1 MEAQSILVVDDEP
14 DMRLALSHALSRS
27 GHSVECAS
35 SGFEALE
42 KFRKDNY
49 SMVITDMKMPEMT
62 GMELLGKVKG
72 MSPQVPVIMITAYGT
87 INNAVEAMQE
97 GASDYILKP
106 FSAETLEAT
115 VKKAGMSLHDQK
127 RVNVNIIDDE
137 GSPEPKRIITRD
149 KELNNV
155 LSLARDV
162 APSNA
167 TVLIQGESGTGKEL
181 LASYIHHYSGRKDSP
196 YVAVNCAALPENLAE
211 SELFGHER
219 GSFTGAVGRKIGK
232 FELANDGTILLD
244 EITEMPL
251 QLQAKLLRVLQERE
265 IDRVGGSRPV
275 PIDIRVIAVSN
286 IDLKKAVREG
296 RFREDLYYRINV
308 IPLYIPPLRERK
320 HDIPLLAEFFLEKY
334 NSRNARKMTGI
345 ADETISLLL
354 KYGWKG
360 NVRELENT
368 IERAVLLGKGD
379 VLLPKHLFLEDRE
392 DSRKEALK
400 VRVGTSVREMEKEL
414 IFQTLREVGD
424 NRTQAAELLGISIRT
439 LRNKLKEYNDENIC
453 QA

>member
-1 MEAQSILVVDDEP
+1 MQEQSILVVDDEP
-14 DMRLALSHALSRS
+14 DMRIALSHALSRS
-27 GHSVECAS
+27 GYAVDCAS

-42 KFRKDNY
+42 KFKKDNY

-115 VKKAGMSLHDQK
+115 VKKASLRPGDQVK
-127 RVNVNIIDDE
+127 SKMLDVCEER
-137 GSPEPKRIITRD
+137 GLEPKRILTQD
-149 KELNNV
+149 TELVNILN
-155 LSLARDV
+155 LAKDV

-167 TVLIQGESGTGKEL
+167 TVLILGESGTGKEL
-181 LASYIHHYSGRKDSP
+181 LSSYIHHHSSRKDRP

-219 GSFTGAVGRKIGK
+219 GSFTGAVGRKMGK
-232 FELANDGTILLD
+232 FELANNGTILLD

-251 QLQAKLLRVLQERE
+251 HLQAKLLRVLQERE
-265 IDRVGGSRPV
+265 IDRIGGSKPI

-286 IDLKKAVREG
+286 VDLKKAVREG
-296 RFREDLYYRINV
+296 RFREDLFYRINV
-308 IPLYIPPLRERK
+308 IPLSIPPLRERK
-320 HDIPLLAEFFLEKY
+320 GDIPLLVEYFLEKY
-334 NSRNARKMTGI
+334 SSGNGRKMTRI

-354 KYGWKG
+354 KYDWKG

-368 IERAVLLGKGD
+368 VERAVLLGKGE
-379 VLLPKHLFLEDRE
+379 VLLPKHLFLEDTG
-392 DSRKEALK
+392 DCQKEPMAI
-400 VRVGTSVREMEKEL
+400 RVGTSVREMEKEL
-414 IFQTLREVGD
+414 IFQTLREVDD
-424 NRTQAAELLGISIRT
+424 NRTHAAELLGISIRT
-439 LRNKLKEYNDENIC
+439 LRNKLKEYSITC
-453 QA
+453 